1 MMKRTS
7 DNMDNVEKILTD
19 SWRNIKYYRTGSLQL
34 GIKHPLEWHVAYE
47 TPINKALVI
56 ISHSPAKNI
65 DSSKSI
71 STQCN
76 KRNDG
81 TYYISFQ
88 LTEKSQEAVFISMC
102 SNLIEYSSGADT
114 EEKALNMVET
124 RYRQWRRLM
133 EYKNIAMLS
142 DEKRRGLIGELLYF
156 KKTIEEGK
164 PVPDALAGWVGPDGA
179 DQDFVFN
186 ERWREV
192 KTTGLSSDKIS
203 IHSIEQL
210 GDEGEEGDLI
220 IFRVDPSAPEAE
232 GAFTLRKLVRDI
244 TKMLGGSL
252 VDIELFTDKLSSIGY
267 IDMEAYNKY
276 PYKYF
281 KDETYIVNADFPRLT
296 RSNMRPEIT
305 KCEYTISISSIDN
318 WKRS

>member
-1 MMKRTS
+1 MMKRMS
-7 DNMDNVEKILTD
+7 ENMDNVEKILAD
-19 SWRNIKYYRTGSLQL
+19 SWRNIKYYQTGSLQL

-47 TPINKALVI
+47 TPTNKALVI
-56 ISHSPAKNI
+56 ISHNPARSI
-65 DSSKSI
+65 DPSKSI
-71 STQCN
+71 STRCN

-88 LTEKSQEAVFISMC
+88 LTEKSQEDVFISMC
-102 SNLIEYSSGADT
+102 SNLIEYSSEADT
-114 EEKALNMVET
+114 EINALNMVEM

-133 EYKNIAMLS
+133 EYKNTAMLS
-142 DEKRRGLIGELLYF
+142 DEKRRGLIGELLYL
-156 KKTIEEGK
+156 KRTIEEGK
-164 PVPDALAGWVGPDGA
+164 PIADTLAGWVGPDGA

-186 ERWREV
+186 EKWREI

-210 GDEGEEGDLI
+210 GDEEDEGDLI

-232 GAFTLRKLVRDI
+232 GAFTLRKLVHDI
-244 TKMLGGSL
+244 IKMFGGSL
-252 VDIELFTDKLSSIGY
+252 TDIELFSDKLSSIGY
-267 IDMEAYNKY
+267 IDMEAYDKY

-281 KDETYIVNADFPRLT
+281 RDEAYTVNASFPRLT
-296 RSNMRPEIT
+296 RTNIRPEIT
-305 KCEYTISISSIDN
+305 KCEYTISISSIDS

>member
-1 MMKRTS
+1 MKWTS

-56 ISHSPAKNI
+56 ICHSPAKNI
-65 DSSKSI
+65 DPSKSI

-76 KRNDG
+76 KRSDG

-88 LTEKSQEAVFISMC
+88 LTEKSQEDVFISMC

-114 EEKALNMVET
+114 EVKALNMVET

-164 PVPDALAGWVGPDGA
+164 PVSDALAGWVGPDGA

-220 IFRVDPSAPEAE
+220 IYRVDPSAPEAE
-232 GAFTLRKLVRDI
+232 GAFTLRKLVHDI
-244 TKMLGGSL
+244 TKMFGGSL
-252 VDIELFTDKLSSIGY
+252 ADIELFTDKLSSIGY
-267 IDMEAYNKY
+267 IDIEAYDKY
-276 PYKYF
+276 PYKYY